1 MRRRYRRLFG
11 RIENR
16 WEACERLLRSI
27 GGYFWCEGWDRCEGC
42 DGCERRDRTKPSQEA
57 ECRKSI
63 LVSLRGRRRRVDR
76 PTPQQAVERRIQ
88 TIEPGPIGIRSV
100 RNQALPLVTLAPPH
114 SLPAPR
120 PSKQRT

>member
-42 DGCERRDRTKPSQEA
+42 DGFEGRDRTKPSQEA

-76 PTPQQAVERRIQ
+76 PTLQQAVERRIQ
-88 TIEPGPIGIRSV
+88 TIEPGRIGIGSV
-100 RNQALPLVTLAPPH
+100 GNQALPLVTVAPH
-114 SLPAPR
+114 DSVRAAR
-120 PSKQRT
+120 QRKH